1 MPLENEQ
8 QSISEENEVLS
19 LSIISSIGDRE
30 EQQDSYG
37 YMLKAREGLIVICD
51 GMGGHRG
58 GKIASKCAV
67 EKFLTNYD
75 VGKDKEYL
83 IECAKASD
91 LDISEI
97 ADDNGEILK
106 AGSTLVSVIIR
117 ENKLI
122 WCSVGDSRAYLIRNG
137 ELVQLTQDHN
147 YHTVLVEKRNA
158 GIITEEEFFSEDK
171 KGEALISYLGMGKL
185 ELIDYSETSFELIK
199 DDRII
204 LMSDGLYK
212 LVSDEEIERLLN
224 NFGNVVDAMW
234 ALEQKARKNA
244 KNYGVSRDNMTI
256 ALIKIKQ

>member
-37 YMLKAREGLIVICD
+37 YILKAREGLIVICD

-67 EKFLTNYD
+67 ETFLTNYD

-83 IECAKASD
+83 IECAKSSD

-97 ADDNGEILK
+97 ADENGEILK

-185 ELIDYSETSFELIK
+185 ELIDYSETSLELLK

-244 KNYGVSRDNMTI
+244 KNYSVSRDNMTI